1 MSARDFSRSHKSIL
15 EIPKHQSSPVDP
27 IASSSTTLHH
37 PTIHS
42 DQIFTATSHSI
53 LSWILHT
60 EKAPPDAPLLE
71 APNCI
76 ASSTTS
82 RRVNFTSKRSNR
94 FNNSVWLRPLQRSF
108 PFYPGR
114 SVQEITANYCIQK
127 WINPC
132 QSCTET
138 SLHPQNLPSCPH
150 NF

>member
-1 MSARDFSRSHKSIL
+1 MISHAVTK
-15 EIPKHQSSPVDP
+15 
-27 IASSSTTLHH
+27 ASSKSQNTNHLPSIQLHH
-37 PTIHS
+37 PRRHYIIQQYTLIKSSQPPVTLSSYGSFIQRKRHS
-42 DQIFTATSHSI
+42 
-53 LSWILHT
+53 
-60 EKAPPDAPLLE
+60 DAPLLE